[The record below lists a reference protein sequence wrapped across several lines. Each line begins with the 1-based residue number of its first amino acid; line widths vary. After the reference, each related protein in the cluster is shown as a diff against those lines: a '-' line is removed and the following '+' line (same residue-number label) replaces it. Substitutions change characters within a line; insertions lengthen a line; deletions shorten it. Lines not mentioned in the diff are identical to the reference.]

1 MKNIFKLLRNSIKYR
16 QHLFPSFR
24 TTRYNH
30 TFFQQI
36 YQSTYNNT
44 TKQIIL
50 TSRNVSSLIPYY
62 ISKDRST
69 TLFTNENFITLLY
82 ANPLSSINI
91 THPFIS

>member
-1 MKNIFKLLRNSIKYR
+1 MKNIFKKLRNSIKYH
-16 QHLFPSFR
+16 QHFFPPFR

-36 YQSTYNNT
+36 YQSTYNNA

-50 TSRNVSSLIPYY
+50 TSRNVSSLIPHH
-62 ISKDRST
+62 IPKDRST

-82 ANPLSSINI
+82 VNPLSSINI

>member
-62 ISKDRST
+62 ISKDRSHDT
-69 TLFTNENFITLLY
+69 VHKRELYNPIICQSTFI
-82 ANPLSSINI
+82 
-91 THPFIS
+91 H